1 MVLVVYVLTHVT
13 SRAEPFATD
22 VALNS
27 RLIPHVRHV
36 EREKRTTAHTGS
48 RPCAVGCVHEE
59 AQRGAAPSHAR
70 DGCCLSRQPRIAIRS
85 DSYFCTCTPCTE
97 PYLTRWC
104 APSISF
110 KGRRAVRA
118 LLLAT
123 SGAVASFLRAHMRC
137 AFSASGTEL
146 AMDLGLRLL

>member
-70 DGCCLSRQPRIAIRS
+70 RLLSLAPTS
-85 DSYFCTCTPCTE
+85 DSYQNLIAIF
-97 PYLTRWC
+97 
-104 APSISF
+104 
-110 KGRRAVRA
+110 A
-118 LLLAT
+118 LAHLAQ
-123 SGAVASFLRAHMRC
+123 SHI
-137 AFSASGTEL
+137 
-146 AMDLGLRLL
+146 

>member
-70 DGCCLSRQPRIAIRS
+70 RLLSPAPTS
-85 DSYFCTCTPCTE
+85 DSYQ
-97 PYLTRWC
+97 
-104 APSISF
+104 
-110 KGRRAVRA
+110 K
-118 LLLAT
+118 
-123 SGAVASFLRAHMRC
+123 
-137 AFSASGTEL
+137 
-146 AMDLGLRLL
+146 